1 MSTLDENVE
10 DVSKAIDRRDK
21 RIQELL
27 IALNRLVLMVEN
39 TISESD
45 GQWPQ
50 ADSGCIDCTT
60 GTVPNNRNTGPC
72 AFHSAKRLLGQL

>member
-27 IALNRLVLMVEN
+27 IAVHGLVLMVEN
-39 TISESD
+39 TISESE
-45 GQWPQ
+45 GRWPQ

-60 GTVPNNRNTGPC
+60 GTVPYNRNTGPC
-72 AFHSAKRLLGQL
+72 AFHAAKRLLGKL